1 MDVSEAQTLISSAI
15 DAGRA
20 AHGYLIVGGV
30 RGNAA
35 ELADLILQKLFPD
48 ALEQLAAHSHPDVV
62 TLEPEGKAR
71 IISVESMRERIVE
84 PMATTSFSG
93 GWKVGVIYGAD
104 RLRAESANA
113 FLKSLEEPPPKTMYL
128 LLTDQPDAI
137 LPTIVSRTQ
146 RIDLPLP
153 AGILEDEALEEVA
166 SLFAARDAAGLAARL
181 AELKDEAA
189 DEDVALVRKTFYR
202 TLMSFVRAAMVKG
215 TLPAYQAFRNVEAV
229 EEAYR
234 RSEKSMN
241 DDAVLSALLDRIVF
255 QDLVGISVVHPTP
268 HFVCFKLRLRA

>member
-166 SLFAARDAAGLAARL
+166 SLFAAKDAAGLAAKL

-189 DEDVALVRKTFYR
+189 DEDVALVRKTFYK

-215 TLPAYQAFRNVEAV
+215 TLHAYQAFRNVEAV

-255 QDLVGISVVHPTP
+255 
-268 HFVCFKLRLRA
+268 

>member
-1 MDVSEAQTLISSAI
+1 
-15 DAGRA
+15 
-20 AHGYLIVGGV
+20 
-30 RGNAA
+30 
-35 ELADLILQKLFPD
+35 
-48 ALEQLAAHSHPDVV
+48 
-62 TLEPEGKAR
+62 
-71 IISVESMRERIVE
+71 MRERIVE

-189 DEDVALVRKTFYR
+189 DEDVALVRKTFYK

-215 TLPAYQAFRNVEAV
+215 TLPAYQAFRNVEGV

-234 RSEKSMN
+234 RREK
-241 DDAVLSALLDRIVF
+241 
-255 QDLVGISVVHPTP
+255 
-268 HFVCFKLRLRA
+268 

>member
-113 FLKSLEEPPPKTMYL
+113 FLKSLEAPPPKTTYL
-128 LLTDQPDAI
+128 LLTDQPYAI

-166 SLFAARDAAGLAARL
+166 SLFAARDAAGLADRL

-189 DEDVALVRKTFYR
+189 DEDVALVRKTFYK

-255 QDLVGISVVHPTP
+255 
-268 HFVCFKLRLRA
+268 

>member
-153 AGILEDEALEEVA
+153 AGILEDETLEEVA

-189 DEDVALVRKTFYR
+189 DEDVALVRKTFYK
-202 TLMSFVRAAMVKG
+202 TLMSFVRAVMVKG

-255 QDLVGISVVHPTP
+255 
-268 HFVCFKLRLRA
+268 